1 MFAEAFL
8 AGSLA
13 AVWAGLAAANRR
25 FSTRR
30 VFERHKLRPIASA
43 KEGAVAHIRGAVRA
57 GGGELLLAP
66 LSGRL
71 CVAWTLNVR
80 EDRGNNFG
88 TVHDER
94 TLRPFF
100 VDEEHDTAFVSPV
113 ATRLSLIEDTMF
125 DSLVGKPPPGLVA
138 HLKERD
144 FEMRPH
150 ARYIVREAILSEGE
164 PIAVVGRGRW
174 ESDPKRSGEGYRSIG
189 RRLVITTGPGDAVH
203 VTDDPSLPRLKA
215 SKKRRPSSK

>member
-1 MFAEAFL
+1 MLAEAFL

-30 VFERHKLRPIASA
+30 VFERHKLRPIATS
-43 KEGAVAHIRGAVRA
+43 KEGAVVHIRGAVRA

-66 LSGRL
+66 LSGRRCL
-71 CVAWTLNVR
+71 AWTLNVS
-80 EDRGNNFG
+80 EDRGKNFG

-100 VDEEHDTAFVSPV
+100 VDDDDDTAFVTPASS
-113 ATRLSLIEDTMF
+113 RLSLIEDTKF
-125 DSLVGKPPPGLVA
+125 DSLLGKPPTGLVA
-138 HLKERD
+138 HLKDRD
-144 FEMRPH
+144 FEMLAH
-150 ARYIVREAILSEGE
+150 ARYVVREGILSEGE

-174 ESDPKRSGEGYRSIG
+174 ESDPMRSGEGYRSIG
-189 RRLVITTGPGDAVH
+189 RRLVITTGPGGAVH
-203 VTDDPSLPRLKA
+203 ITDDPSLPRLKA
-215 SKKRRPSSK
+215 PKKRRPSST